1 MAEIMKRCYKTS
13 RERQRTSNEGPTES
27 SLEVAC
33 NWLEWREEI
42 CSHWYE
48 RKGIV
53 QAEGTVG
60 FRAQVERHRFA
71 GKSDFRYVVMNPQ
84 ELVILQ
90 RGNRNE
96 K

>member
-1 MAEIMKRCYKTS
+1 MRGST
-13 RERQRTSNEGPTES
+13 GS
-27 SLEVAC
+27 SLEVAF
-33 NWLEWREEI
+33 NWVGWIEEI

-60 FRAQVERHRFA
+60 FRAQVERRRVA
-71 GKSDFRYVVMNPQ
+71 GNSDFRQVVMNPQ

-96 K
+96 KQREARRGES